1 MIIIQNN
8 KKRRR
13 SDYLAMADILSYG
26 LDGTCLKDCTTC
38 NHQSVCNEVKSAI
51 DYCIKLYDYKKH

>member
-13 SDYLAMADILSYG
+13 TDYLTMTDILSYG
-26 LDGTCLKDCTTC
+26 LDDTCLKNCETC
-38 NHQSVCNEVKSAI
+38 NHTLLCKEVKSAI
-51 DYCIKLYDYKKH
+51 DYCYSLSKEKIH